1 MKKIVVGI
9 FVILTLA
16 LAACGTS
23 DSDKANS
30 KSEESKTITYQS
42 ENGAIEVPKNPKR
55 VVVLTGYAGDLIQ
68 LGVPIVGADSYSM
81 DNPNFKEGLK
91 DAKLISEENVED
103 IIALKPDLIIGAST
117 SKNQDKLKKIAPLVT
132 FTYGKNDY
140 LQQHIEIGKT
150 VNKEKEATDWA
161 NDFEKRA
168 EEAGKEIKD
177 KIGADTT
184 ISVAENFDKQ
194 LYVFGDNWGRG
205 TEILYQAMGLKMPQT
220 VKDAALKAGYYA
232 VSPEELGKYTGD
244 YMVLSKTKGQDA
256 SFMDTAT
263 YKEIPA
269 VKNNRVLQ
277 VKANEF
283 YFNDALTLEFQLQTF
298 KNYFLGK

>member
-1 MKKIVVGI
+1 MKKVL
-9 FVILTLA
+9 FSMLVILTLA
-16 LAACGTS
+16 LAACGAS
-23 DSDKANS
+23 DSDKADS
-30 KSEESKTITYQS
+30 KANEAKTITYKS
-42 ENGAIEVPKNPKR
+42 ENGDIKVPANPKR
-55 VVVLTGYAGDLIQ
+55 VVILTGYTGDLIQ
-68 LGVPIVGADSYSM
+68 LGVPIVGADSYSFA
-81 DNPNFKEGLK
+81 NPNFKEGLK
-91 DAKLISEENVED
+91 NAKEISEENVED

-140 LQQHIEIGKT
+140 LEQHIEIGKV

-161 NDFEKRA
+161 ADFEKRA
-168 EEAGKEIKD
+168 EAAGQEIKD
-177 KIGADTT
+177 KIGAETT

-205 TEILYQAMGLKMPQT
+205 TEILYQAMKLKMPQT

-244 YMVLSKTKGQDA
+244 YMVLSKTEGQDA
-256 SFMDTAT
+256 SFMNTTT

-269 VKNNRVLQ
+269 VKNNHVLQ

-283 YFNDALTLEFQLQTF
+283 YFNDALTLEFQLKTF
-298 KNYFLGK
+298 QDYFLGK